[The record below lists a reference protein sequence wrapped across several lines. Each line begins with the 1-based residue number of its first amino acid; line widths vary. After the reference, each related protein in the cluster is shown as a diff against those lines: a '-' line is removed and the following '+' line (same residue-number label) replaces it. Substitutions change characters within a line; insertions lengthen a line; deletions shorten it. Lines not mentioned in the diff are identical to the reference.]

1 MENKHRQ
8 ITIVIN
14 GKEQIERIEDTE
26 HHHNR
31 FIEEVTPEQS
41 YPIENSQTPVSKKKR
56 KWLRESKKKL
66 APIKKVW
73 LSAVTAL
80 FIGST
85 FGMLMLMMFTGENS
99 GIENVEGQAMKP
111 ELRTAASPT
120 SASNLNLKLYVI
132 QGGAFETKGSAEKFS
147 NALIKKGYAAV
158 IDETEKPFR
167 MYIAIGTSDGKIEA
181 LAAEFEKIDQETYT
195 KEIEALSSAE
205 FDKEK
210 TVQFIEEG
218 KQLLI
223 DLIKNKEALFDGQLK
238 GSSQKKTTEK
248 LKKWKEK
255 WERANKDDITSGFA
269 DELLQADEAITAALN
284 ENKKT
289 GWKAEQ
295 HLITA
300 FIEYRKIVQ
309 GE

>member
-26 HHHNR
+26 HHYNR
-31 FIEEVTPEQS
+31 FIEEVTPEQT
-41 YPIENSQTPVSKKKR
+41 YPIKKSQTPVSKKKR
-56 KWLRESKKKL
+56 KWLQESKKKL

-99 GIENVEGQAMKP
+99 VIENVEGQAMKP
-111 ELRTAASPT
+111 ELQTATSSTSP
-120 SASNLNLKLYVI
+120 SNLNLKLHVI
-132 QGGAFETKGSAEKFS
+132 QGGAFETKESAETFS

-158 IDETEKPFR
+158 IDEAEKPFR
-167 MYIAIGTSDGKIEA
+167 MYIGLGTSKGKIED

-195 KEIEALSSAE
+195 KEIETLSSAE

-210 TVQFIEEG
+210 TVQYIEEG
-218 KQLLI
+218 KQLLV
-223 DLIKNKEALFDGQLK
+223 DLIKNKEALFDGKLK
-238 GSSQKKTTEK
+238 GSSQKKTTAK
-248 LKKWKEK
+248 LEKWKEK
-255 WERANKDDITSGFA
+255 WERENKDDIASGFLDA
-269 DELLQADEAITAALN
+269 LLQADQAIASALN

-289 GWKAEQ
+289 SWEAEQ